1 MKVFD
6 IAQRIESVMWEIKK
20 MFPNLDWFSA
30 VSYNQMHV
38 PTDMFTPL
46 FVIARVTGW
55 GHTSSS
61 SVWTARSSAR
71 LRITRDR
78 NPGIGATALICH
90 RQGAKRSY
98 GEPSAEG
105 RFSGDGGE
113 GTDPSWRSLPVV
125 GIRFEE
131 AFNGQSQSQPTR

>member
-1 MKVFD
+1 MIKRVACGLAEENGDMKVFD

-55 GHTSSS
+55 GHTSSG
-61 SVWTARSSAR
+61 SVSTARSSAR

-78 NPGIGATALICH
+78 NRGGSLELLLTGKLHTSRKILCSVKKRPGMDYE
-90 RQGAKRSY
+90 Y
-98 GEPSAEG
+98 GTPQT
-105 RFSGDGGE
+105 F
-113 GTDPSWRSLPVV
+113 V
-125 GIRFEE
+125 GY
-131 AFNGQSQSQPTR
+131 